1 MKELGF
7 WLYSTNV
14 GQYFMKFNDDKARL
28 GDVKKLYDV
37 TPIHMLG
44 ISYFFPSKAVS
55 QLLFFFSIKTERKT
69 LRENSFFECLVVF
82 SDDEALNEDFG
93 KKRVRAPSLNPKK
106 VRSHDDVRKGPKL
119 KGVKSVTLPV
129 SWISSFF
136 FSSLYIFVDQFG
148 FCRKNSPYKF
158 RQSNVMPV
166 WETRTASGRCANSLC
181 ILLWT
186 KSIR

>member
-129 SWISSFF
+129 SGFLL
-136 FSSLYIFVDQFG
+136 FSSPLSTYLLTNSVSVEKTPPTNSGNRTLCQFG
-148 FCRKNSPYKF
+148 RRVQHPGGAPIPCVFYSG
-158 RQSNVMPV
+158 QSQ
-166 WETRTASGRCANSLC
+166 
-181 ILLWT
+181 
-186 KSIR
+186 